1 MPATVLQYRWSEV
14 ALLAGLL
21 MVSLAVASNTQEL
34 IAAPGADLVRGH
46 CSGCHSLSLVTAQR
60 GDRAYWLKTIRW
72 MQKTQNLWTLP
83 PAQEAVILDY
93 LAEHFAESAWGRRPN
108 LSPRLRPVAN
118 SLN

>member
-1 MPATVLQYRWSEV
+1 MPAIVSLCRWSEV
-14 ALLAGLL
+14 ALAAGL
-21 MVSLAVASNTQEL
+21 MMFCLAAASNAQVL

-60 GDRAYWLKTIRW
+60 GDRDYWLRTIRW

-83 PAQEAVILDY
+83 PTQENVILDY

-108 LSPRLRPVAN
+108 LSPLLRPVEN
-118 SLN
+118 